1 MSKFAEW
8 YLIELA
14 LKKDGISKRLINDLK
29 EAYLKNEPIIVEND
43 VDEKFENEID
53 RTFPDTT
60 VKLRRDFVVRN
71 SNIQNKEIIQDIYSK
86 HKGRSNEP
94 NFGKTGYVFLDS
106 EKLKDEINKI
116 SNKEKIE
123 IDQNYWEEYANNFLK
138 SEIKKID

>member
-123 IDQNYWEEYANNFLK
+123 IDQNYLEEYANNFLK